1 MSGQTRPS
9 LAVLKLSAILLKYA
23 TFDGVLN
30 MFSWAKHDKYKIS
43 VSAHYRVETKNLNK
57 ISKIKAKFWLF

>member
-1 MSGQTRPS
+1 M
-9 LAVLKLSAILLKYA
+9 AVLKLSAILLKYA

-43 VSAHYRVETKNLNK
+43 VSAHCRVETKNLNK
-57 ISKIKAKFWLF
+57 ISKIKA